1 MRPPTSIFMHSPGNC
16 RVLMLQKTQPPLR
29 GKKRFISE
37 DKLSEHKLM
46 FSCVAALHKKGN
58 WLITEN

>member
-29 GKKRFISE
+29 GEKRFILE
-37 DKLSEHKLM
+37 DKLM
-46 FSCVAALHKKGN
+46 FSCIAAPHKKGN